1 MVESDYRQHDKE
13 GQKEEY
19 SGPQR
24 VVRGCTDVLFLI
36 LFAVFWAGMILIAIF
51 SLENGRPLLITNGYD
66 YDGNICGVGSMT
78 EYEFNYFPMPLYVA
92 YSVCVKTCPASF
104 SAGYCAQPV
113 TVTKTDAL
121 SQLVAMI
128 NGGPT
133 FRTTDCTEGNLPLPA
148 SLNQA
153 LTGAGLKQA
162 LALADCISNF
172 TMIAMN
178 TNVSRSLMDL
188 PPGKCFSTYPTSAFR
203 SRCMPNPLPPTVDMG
218 FVFTLDAGSLLGM
231 PPSSSTSTKSG
242 AATALTGFADVFSS
256 AALSFSDMMAQV
268 QRNYQW
274 IIVSAGIALVFS
286 LIYAQLLKWFAMPM
300 TWITIFLANL
310 FLLAAGILALLKSGS
325 LNVQT
330 LPGYNVISGI
340 DPAMAA
346 MLLNST
352 SSAVDAVSSSKAFTS
367 ANASFVGAAYNSLST
382 QQQQQVGQA
391 FGSICIISSGVLFV
405 LSIVL
410 CRQIVA
416 AVNVIKQAA
425 SCMVSMW
432 GLLLFPV
439 VLFILLCAL
448 YTYWIFVAVYLAS
461 AGKYNP
467 QSKLYEL
474 DETLRKAAAYHLFG
488 LLWTNHFLVG
498 ISQARFRAAAI
509 FCPATVTHT
518 KRRSLLLGLCHNGG
532 FPLQP
537 LLCFAFNPVT
547 SHRYFTPAKQR
558 GSGWPISAAF
568 GRTLRY
574 HIGLLAPV
582 VYVFERISCHT
593 LAQAPLRLVPSSSLS
608 WNSFAWYSN
617 TMFLR

>member
-1 MVESDYRQHDKE
+1 MVESEYRQHAKE
-13 GQKEEY
+13 GLKEEY

-24 VVRGCTDVLFLI
+24 VARGCTDVLFLL
-36 LFAVFWAGMILIAIF
+36 LFAAFWGGMVLIAIF
-51 SLENGRPLLITNGYD
+51 SFQNGRPLLITNGYD
-66 YDGNICGVGSMT
+66 YDGNICGVGHMA
-78 EYEFNYFPMPLYVA
+78 EYAFNYFPMPLYVA
-92 YSVCVKTCPASF
+92 YSVCVRECPAAF

-113 TVTKTDAL
+113 TVTKTDSL
-121 SQLVAMI
+121 SKLVSMI

-133 FRTTDCTEGNLPLPA
+133 FRTTDCTEGSLPLPT

-203 SRCMPNPLPPTVDMG
+203 TRCMPNPLPPTVDTG
-218 FVFTLDAGSLLGM
+218 FVFTLDAGSLLNM
-231 PPSSSTSTKSG
+231 PPSSSTNTQSG
-242 AATALTGFADVFSS
+242 ATAAVTGFADVFNS

-274 IIVSAGIALVFS
+274 IIISAAISLLFS
-286 LIYAQLLKWFAMPM
+286 LLYAQLLKWFAMPM
-300 TWITIFLANL
+300 TWITIILANM
-310 FLLAAGILALLKSGS
+310 FLLTAGILALLKSGS

-340 DPAMAA
+340 DPNMAA
-346 MLLNST
+346 LLLNST
-352 SSAVDAVSSSKAFTS
+352 NGALDSVGNSKAFTS
-367 ANASFVGAAYNSLST
+367 ANASFVGAAYNSLTT
-382 QQQQQVGQA
+382 QQQQQVGHA
-391 FGSICIISSGVLFV
+391 FGSICIICSGLLLV

-425 SCMVSMW
+425 SCMTSMW

-448 YTYWIFVAVYLAS
+448 YAYWIFVAVYLAS

-488 LLWTNHFLVG
+488 LLWTSHFLVG
-498 ISQARFRAAAI
+498 ISQVRVYAAAVAVI
-509 FCPATVTHT
+509 
-518 KRRSLLLGLCHNGG
+518 
-532 FPLQP
+532 
-537 LLCFAFNPVT
+537 
-547 SHRYFTPAKQR
+547 
-558 GSGWPISAAF
+558 
-568 GRTLRY
+568 
-574 HIGLLAPV
+574 
-582 VYVFERISCHT
+582 RIC
-593 LAQAPLRLVPSSSLS
+593 SSSLDLQIT
-608 WNSFAWYSN
+608 FAGAVSQW
-617 TMFLR
+617 